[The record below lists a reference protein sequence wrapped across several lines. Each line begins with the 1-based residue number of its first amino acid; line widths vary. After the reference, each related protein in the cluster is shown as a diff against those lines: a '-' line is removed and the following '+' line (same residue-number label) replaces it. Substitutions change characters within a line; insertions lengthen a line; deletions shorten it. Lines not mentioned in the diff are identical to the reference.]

1 MSGKFA
7 LIIGNTEYTDPGLAQ
22 LTAPGKDT
30 EDFARVLKDKSLCKF
45 DEVNVLFNQTES
57 AIREAIDSLYYLKRP
72 DDLLVL
78 YFSGHGVR
86 DEYGSLYLAVKNT
99 NRSRLRSTAIKS
111 DYVRESM
118 DQSRSKRQVLILDC
132 CNSGAFQQGT
142 KAATGASIGTSSA
155 FEGNGYGRVVL
166 TASDSTQFAWE
177 GDKAIGETENSLFTH
192 FLIRGLEGE
201 ADRNRDGNITVDEL
215 YDFAYEQVLNITTK
229 QTPGKWSYKEQGEI
243 ILRQYVP
250 VGDKKTRTEEL
261 RVLHHERLKMI
272 QSRQEKLLQEKE
284 KLESRISESESLRLS
299 SKKSTSSK
307 SWVIPTGI
315 FLILC
320 GFAISALWVSNR
332 IFSLFASPPQTST
345 DSVSVTPIPSEGNF
359 QTPTAVVSPIIQN
372 FPAYPHL
379 LESLINSEV
388 SYFDGFDN
396 PLVTGSTFSGGAI
409 NNGVLEIIGTE
420 NWDGVSRKKNFKDG
434 EGIIVDFKYTNDAL
448 FEAFFEQ
455 GDFGNESYR
464 RFGIFIGDNSILT
477 NEYDGDQLIQSTP
490 LSGNISLNAD
500 TGYSLLMAIITDAQ
514 FVVAVWDPA
523 NPSDILFLRE
533 EKDSTWIESD
543 WIFYVQ
549 ANQGI
554 ITLDNYKEIT
564 FRNLK

>member
-284 KLESRISESESLRLS
+284 ELESRISESESLRLS

-500 TGYSLLMAIITDAQ
+500 TGYSLLMAILTDAQ

-564 FRNLK
+564 FSNLK

>member
-22 LTAPGKDT
+22 LTAPGKDA
-30 EDFARVLKDKSLCKF
+30 EDFARVLKDKSICKF

-359 QTPTAVVSPIIQN
+359 QTPTAVVSPIIPN
-372 FPAYPHL
+372 FPSYPQL

-500 TGYSLLMAIITDAQ
+500 TGYSLLMAILTDAQ

-564 FRNLK
+564 FSNLK

>member
-1 MSGKFA
+1 M
-7 LIIGNTEYTDPGLAQ
+7 
-22 LTAPGKDT
+22 
-30 EDFARVLKDKSLCKF
+30 
-45 DEVNVLFNQTES
+45 
-57 AIREAIDSLYYLKRP
+57 
-72 DDLLVL
+72 
-78 YFSGHGVR
+78 
-86 DEYGSLYLAVKNT
+86 
-99 NRSRLRSTAIKS
+99 
-111 DYVRESM
+111 
-118 DQSRSKRQVLILDC
+118 
-132 CNSGAFQQGT
+132 
-142 KAATGASIGTSSA
+142 
-155 FEGNGYGRVVL
+155 
-166 TASDSTQFAWE
+166 
-177 GDKAIGETENSLFTH
+177 
-192 FLIRGLEGE
+192 
-201 ADRNRDGNITVDEL
+201 
-215 YDFAYEQVLNITTK
+215 
-229 QTPGKWSYKEQGEI
+229 
-243 ILRQYVP
+243 
-250 VGDKKTRTEEL
+250 
-261 RVLHHERLKMI
+261 
-272 QSRQEKLLQEKE
+272 
-284 KLESRISESESLRLS
+284 
-299 SKKSTSSK
+299 
-307 SWVIPTGI
+307 
-315 FLILC
+315 
-320 GFAISALWVSNR
+320 
-332 IFSLFASPPQTST
+332 
-345 DSVSVTPIPSEGNF
+345 
-359 QTPTAVVSPIIQN
+359 
-372 FPAYPHL
+372 
-379 LESLINSEV
+379 ESLINSEV

>member
-284 KLESRISESESLRLS
+284 ELESRISESESLRLS

-359 QTPTAVVSPIIQN
+359 QTPTAVVSPIIPN
-372 FPAYPHL
+372 FPSYPQL

>member
-7 LIIGNTEYTDPGLAQ
+7 LIIGNTEYGDPGLAQ
-22 LTAPGKDT
+22 LTAPGKDA
-30 EDFARVLKDKSLCKF
+30 EDFARVLKDKSICKF

-284 KLESRISESESLRLS
+284 ELESRISESESLRLS

-359 QTPTAVVSPIIQN
+359 QTPTAVVSPIIPN
-372 FPAYPHL
+372 FPSYPQL

-500 TGYSLLMAIITDAQ
+500 TGYSLLMAILTDAQ

-564 FRNLK
+564 FSNLK